1 MQINKHSSFY
11 LRNGW
16 PTKIIDAIPGNPY
29 IFSPAN
35 ELAAVDSLGV
45 GRVMVKA
52 MRYWAYTTGNEQL
65 EAALKGLCD
74 KKIIKYSGAYK
85 RYDFFEASIFDVEGL
100 IKEGTRQ
107 VQDKAVIDTL
117 NEHFIDFV
125 LYPNRYNREYK
136 INRIFLSTSKSM
148 TIMGTLSLKKY
159 GQ

>member
-52 MRYWAYTTGNEQL
+52 MRYWAYTNSSFFSTALCL
-65 EAALKGLCD
+65 ERRKLG
-74 KKIIKYSGAYK
+74 
-85 RYDFFEASIFDVEGL
+85 
-100 IKEGTRQ
+100 
-107 VQDKAVIDTL
+107 
-117 NEHFIDFV
+117 
-125 LYPNRYNREYK
+125 
-136 INRIFLSTSKSM
+136 
-148 TIMGTLSLKKY
+148 
-159 GQ
+159 

>member
-52 MRYWAYTTGNEQL
+52 MRYWAYTTGITNEMKDQQGVYHQL
-65 EAALKGLCD
+65 SDVGTCIQEFDPYCQSVGTLWLLHRNLARDDNNATMWEWAFNSFGHREFTKEQFVD
-74 KKIIKYSGAYK
+74 AFFAY
-85 RYDFFEASIFDVEGL
+85 YQANG
-100 IKEGTRQ
+100 G
-107 VQDKAVIDTL
+107 
-117 NEHFIDFV
+117 
-125 LYPNRYNREYK
+125 
-136 INRIFLSTSKSM
+136 TSKRAAVEKEFDCFKN
-148 TIMGTLSLKKY
+148 T
-159 GQ
+159 

>member
-52 MRYWAYTTGNEQL
+52 MRYWAYTTGITNEKNDLVVIGL
-65 EAALKGLCD
+65 ETNAD
-74 KKIIKYSGAYK
+74 H
-85 RYDFFEASIFDVEGL
+85 FFCRGNSLAS
-100 IKEGTRQ
+100 
-107 VQDKAVIDTL
+107 
-117 NEHFIDFV
+117 
-125 LYPNRYNREYK
+125 
-136 INRIFLSTSKSM
+136 S
-148 TIMGTLSLKKY
+148 
-159 GQ
+159 